1 MMQNNNFVTKKY
13 IDKKHKEGCSCNL
26 FIIAR
31 NEEHRKVNCQV
42 DLSSK
47 LLDKNCAQEN
57 VKCHIQHE
65 ES

>member
-1 MMQNNNFVTKKY
+1 MMQNNNFVIKKY
-13 IDKKHKEGCSCNL
+13 IDTKQKEGCSCNL

-31 NEEHRKVNCQV
+31 NEEVRKVNCQV
-42 DLSSK
+42 NLSSK
-47 LLDKNCAQEN
+47 FFDENCTQEK